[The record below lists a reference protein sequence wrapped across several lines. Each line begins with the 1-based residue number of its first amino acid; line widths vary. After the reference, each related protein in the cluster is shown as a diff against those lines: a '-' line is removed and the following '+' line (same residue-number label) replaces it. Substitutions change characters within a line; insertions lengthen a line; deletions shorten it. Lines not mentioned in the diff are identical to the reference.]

1 MRTKI
6 IITYNWNDGSNGT
19 VAKNHLETLDN
30 IAEMNIREQMEKG
43 FTSGDLEANL
53 FDEDF
58 SGHWSRTTERVDE
71 NAPTIQEQ
79 VDERAKEYEK
89 EYQKRKDAL
98 EVQYQEKFS
107 QINEKEV
114 KLDKI
119 RNQLESD
126 YKEKTENKLKEYESN
141 YQKKESNLEYENR
154 VRSEELDAREEVY
167 LESRQAETNAVE
179 IWQYGAD
186 LNLGSSC
193 TVARYPNGYTR
204 DIPENGYRIILGLYQ
219 GEVLE
224 LIANSETMK
233 QLMNNT
239 RKIEPLTEEE
249 FKEKFINS

>member
-1 MRTKI
+1 M
-6 IITYNWNDGSNGT
+6 
-19 VAKNHLETLDN
+19 
-30 IAEMNIREQMEKG
+30 
-43 FTSGDLEANL
+43 
-53 FDEDF
+53 
-58 SGHWSRTTERVDE
+58 
-71 NAPTIQEQ
+71 
-79 VDERAKEYEK
+79 
-89 EYQKRKDAL
+89 
-98 EVQYQEKFS
+98 
-107 QINEKEV
+107 
-114 KLDKI
+114 DKI